1 MTATETIEQKLA
13 EFNRVHGTVLL
24 GMHKRL
30 ESIDSDVRAVLNESK
45 VSAEANLE
53 KLEQALK
60 EVQSRSATCLDSA
73 SASTAA
79 LSEVQNLLA
88 EHKQCITERLPAIE
102 TVLAETHSRLHSLHG
117 SMQQFAD
124 RTKAFAHETMQR
136 HRDMD
141 ARIQTLDA
149 AWNVGRTALADDIS
163 TLRTATTE
171 AKTSHAALRQLAVAA
186 IVIGAISLA
195 TSILVLVRAWIS

>member
-30 ESIDSDVRAVLNESK
+30 ESIDSDVRILLTESK
-45 VSAEANLE
+45 AGVEANLA

-60 EVQSRSATCLDSA
+60 EVQSRSATCLESA

-102 TVLAETHSRLHSLHG
+102 TALTETHSRLHSLHG

-124 RTKAFAHETMQR
+124 RTKAFAHETTQR

-149 AWNVGRTALADDIS
+149 AWNAGRTALADDIS